1 MPIGATNWA
10 GPSPVGGNSGNSMAL
25 LAQRLFGMGGGPTQ
39 YGSPAAERGMAEFLG
54 LPGAQ
59 PQPQQGR
66 AEPGMAPG
74 QQWLDRINARQEGPR
89 QDAAMARYQQWLQQ
103 RGGGGAPQQGGMA
116 RPAVMPQQSM
126 SNAAMGGPAQG
137 GGFRLPQQQFGGGMG
152 MPQSF
157 GPQANMGAP
166 QSFNVGANMGAWG
179 GWQPQGLGLG
189 GGMPGGFGMGTPGAA
204 PGAPVQAPVTIPQ
217 PPPPP
222 AGPQPPP
229 MSNLPMPSQPV
240 RPQQPR
246 VPQQFFNPG
255 AVRNLPVEDEAA
267 SPWRRNIDRMA
278 ALRAAGGR

>member
-1 MPIGATNWA
+1 MPMGSINWA
-10 GPSPVGGNSGNSMAL
+10 APSPVGGNSGNSMAL
-25 LAQRLFGMGGGPTQ
+25 MAQRLFGMGGGATQ

-54 LPGAQ
+54 LPGA
-59 PQPQQGR
+59 QPQQGR

-103 RGGGGAPQQGGMA
+103 RGGGGAPPQQPAMA
-116 RPAVMPQQSM
+116 RPAAMPQQGM
-126 SNAAMGGPAQG
+126 SNMQMG

-157 GPQANMGAP
+157 GPQANMGMP

-189 GGMPGGFGMGTPGAA
+189 GGMPGGFAA
-204 PGAPVQAPVTIPQ
+204 GGPAPQQAPVTIPQ
-217 PPPPP
+217 PPPPA

-229 MSNLPMPSQPV
+229 MSNLPMPAQPV